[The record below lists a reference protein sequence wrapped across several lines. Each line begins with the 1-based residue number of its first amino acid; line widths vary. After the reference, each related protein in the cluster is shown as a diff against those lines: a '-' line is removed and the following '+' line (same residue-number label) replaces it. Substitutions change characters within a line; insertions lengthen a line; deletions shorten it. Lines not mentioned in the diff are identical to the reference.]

1 MERHHAAG
9 LFAVVP
15 ALDAGPTIADVV
27 RGALR
32 HLPRVLVVDDGS
44 RDDTAARAV
53 EAGAEVLRHAANLGK
68 GAALRTGFEALLR
81 EPRAAGAPPGPPWE
95 AVLTL
100 DADGQHD
107 PDDIPGFVALF
118 RSGRPAIIVGSRAG
132 GFGRMWAPRRA
143 MNRFSSAA
151 LRFFSGVEL
160 PDSQSGFRLYSR
172 TFLER
177 FRPRGRRY
185 EAEMEALM
193 QAAAMGLP
201 IATLPIRVR
210 VPDGRSTSHYRPFAD
225 TFRIVGTVLG
235 HWGRT
240 RLRRGA

>member
-1 MERHHAAG
+1 MAHHHSAG

-27 RGALR
+27 RGTLR

-44 RDDTAARAV
+44 RDDTAARAR
-53 EAGAEVLRHAANLGK
+53 EAGAEVHRHASNLGK
-68 GAALRTGFEALLR
+68 GEALRTAFEALLH
-81 EPRAAGAPPGPPWE
+81 EPCAAGAWPGPPWE

-107 PDDIPGFVALF
+107 PDDIPGLVALF
-118 RSGRPAIIVGSRAG
+118 RSTRPAIIVGSRAAA
-132 GFGRMWAPRRA
+132 FGKMWAPRRA
-143 MNRFSSAA
+143 MNHFSSDA

-160 PDSQSGFRLYSR
+160 PDSQCGFRLYSR
-172 TFLER
+172 TFLEM

-193 QAAAMGLP
+193 QAAALGLP
-201 IATLPIRVR
+201 IATLPIHVR
-210 VPDGRSTSHYRPFAD
+210 VPDGRITSHYRPLAD
-225 TFRIVGTVLG
+225 TFRIVGAVLG